1 MADKQADGQEDSD
14 DDSYSSEESFQPIVV
29 TNKVAQTSTSRFDK
43 KDSSAGSLQ
52 NSVFSLS
59 SLSKPLS
66 LGIHKN
72 VTLSSLHSLSSGF
85 FSIKSNLPKAKAI
98 TKEPQVPAEPVA
110 KVAKAMQVEP
120 TAKAGKASKAT
131 NVSNVSNAS
140 NVSNVSN
147 ASNASNASKATNVS
161 NASKA
166 TKATN
171 TTNASKT
178 TNAGKTGK
186 TGKAAQAEPTTK
198 ATKTVEATPT
208 AKATQATL
216 AKKNELHPK
225 PVEPFK
231 RPHHNSFVDSNEFFA
246 KKENDLLESQ
256 LKESLLSLILS
267 RHRMCAIL
275 E

>member
-110 KVAKAMQVEP
+110 KVAKAMEVEP

-140 NVSNVSN
+140 
-147 ASNASNASKATNVS
+147 KATNVS
-161 NASKA
+161 NVSKATNATNASNA
-166 TKATN
+166 TKATK

-178 TNAGKTGK
+178 TNTGKTGK
-186 TGKAAQAEPTTK
+186 TGKAAQAEPTSK

-208 AKATQATL
+208 AKAAQATL

>member
-14 DDSYSSEESFQPIVV
+14 DDSYSSEESFQPVV
-29 TNKVAQTSTSRFDK
+29 VANKVAQTSTSRFDK

-59 SLSKPLS
+59 SLSKPIS
-66 LGIHKN
+66 LVTHKN

-85 FSIKSNLPKAKAI
+85 FSIKSNLPKAKVI
-98 TKEPQVPAEPVA
+98 TKDPQVPAEPVA
-110 KVAKAMQVEP
+110 KVAKAMEVEP

-131 NVSNVSNAS
+131 NVSNVS
-140 NVSNVSN
+140 
-147 ASNASNASKATNVS
+147 KATNVS
-161 NASKA
+161 NASNA
-166 TKATN
+166 TKATK

-186 TGKAAQAEPTTK
+186 TGKAAQAEPTSK
-198 ATKTVEATPT
+198 ATKTVEAAPT
-208 AKATQATL
+208 GKAAPATL

-225 PVEPFK
+225 AVEPFK

-256 LKESLLSLILS
+256 LKESLMSLILS
-267 RHRMCAIL
+267 RHRMWAIL